1 MCHPGGT
8 RRRATLF
15 AVLPLNIHPMNLLPK
30 VVLLLVLIIFAGFVL
45 LHVLP
50 WLLGMLVLLGAFK
63 LHQALKDRRPPPP
76 SRWP

>member
-1 MCHPGGT
+1 
-8 RRRATLF
+8 
-15 AVLPLNIHPMNLLPK
+15 MNLLPK
-30 VVLLLVLIIFAGFVL
+30 VVLLLVLVIVAGFVL

-50 WLLGMLVLLGAFK
+50 WLLGMLLLLGAFK